1 MKQNV
6 MPETKIT
13 AKKINENID
22 YLFSKIDWGRSWL
35 DAEAVTIMNNL
46 RKDINALEEQSNA
59 KRKKA

>member
-1 MKQNV
+1 

-35 DAEAVTIMNNL
+35 DAAAITIMNNL

-59 KRKKA
+59 KSKKA